1 MKKIRT
7 IAALLMTAIQIPFA
21 EETLAE
27 TSEPTYVHVPGKI
40 AIADIELSAGLKA
53 ENSNTNIGYFLEK
66 DRFFKINLDLPADG
80 DYILTFDTSCKD
92 TECIASVKTTNG
104 ALTVNGVVG
113 GNLTAPV
120 TNEWGAYTIH
130 HKIHLKGCT
139 QGHATITLTN
149 ISGGCNFKNFYCH
162 TSDENGLYYAP
173 ATGDISIYDI
183 VIADKVRNEN
193 DGEYLDYFNVEGK
206 FIELYLSIP
215 EAGNYSLTFMASNKS
230 KVGTATVSAT
240 SGTVY
245 VNGEADKNILDLPVT
260 GSWDVF
266 QNRLIVLYG
275 CEAGNM
281 TVRITNTS
289 GESNFKNFHCECYK
303 LDVTYDAN
311 NGNGTMMNQTIE
323 AIGNLEGYNFTRNGY
338 TFMEWNTQA
347 DGNGKSYT
355 DEQKIMVT
363 AENKGNITLYA
374 QWKLDETPTGVDII
388 NTNKTRKSIKT
399 IENGEIIIIRD
410 DGKYSISGRKL

>member
-1 MKKIRT
+1 
-7 IAALLMTAIQIPFA
+7 
-21 EETLAE
+21 
-27 TSEPTYVHVPGKI
+27 
-40 AIADIELSAGLKA
+40 
-53 ENSNTNIGYFLEK
+53 
-66 DRFFKINLDLPADG
+66 
-80 DYILTFDTSCKD
+80 
-92 TECIASVKTTNG
+92 
-104 ALTVNGVVG
+104 
-113 GNLTAPV
+113 
-120 TNEWGAYTIH
+120 
-130 HKIHLKGCT
+130 
-139 QGHATITLTN
+139 
-149 ISGGCNFKNFYCH
+149 
-162 TSDENGLYYAP
+162 
-173 ATGDISIYDI
+173 
-183 VIADKVRNEN
+183 
-193 DGEYLDYFNVEGK
+193 
-206 FIELYLSIP
+206 
-215 EAGNYSLTFMASNKS
+215 MASNKS

-240 SGTVY
+240 NGTVY

-289 GESNFKNFHCECYK
+289 GESNLKNFHCECYK

-323 AIGNLEGYNFTRNGY
+323 AIGNLEGNNFTRNGY
-338 TFMEWNTQA
+338 TFMGWNTQA